1 MILQK
6 RYRLR
11 FIQSK
16 RIFKVKLMNRKYKI
30 MFFVFIIFVILFI
43 ILFSQ
48 LKFTFLQNDILFLKF
63 LDYNSKSE
71 QNQNEYRSTISTEKT
86 TPQYIFDIAYKDIN
100 FANVNLIDT
109 IKYKT
114 LVNEKIAPGVS
125 GEFDIIIKTNENSKY
140 QIYFISKNEKPQNL
154 KFSIANTNIISN
166 KIENLA
172 PYLKGNLNKGE
183 SKIITIKWNWNYE
196 NGLEGNIQDT
206 KDAKN
211 IDQYVFDIYTYG
223 EII

>member
-1 MILQK
+1 MEKKKKQRIIIFIL
-6 RYRLR
+6 
-11 FIQSK
+11 
-16 RIFKVKLMNRKYKI
+16 
-30 MFFVFIIFVILFI
+30 IIFVILFI
-43 ILFSQ
+43 ILFNQ

-196 NGLEGNIQDT
+196 NELEGNIQDT

>member
-1 MILQK
+1 MEKKKKQRIIIFIL
-6 RYRLR
+6 
-11 FIQSK
+11 
-16 RIFKVKLMNRKYKI
+16 
-30 MFFVFIIFVILFI
+30 IIFVILFI

-63 LDYNSKSE
+63 LDYNSISE

-196 NGLEGNIQDT
+196 NELEGNIQDT

>member
-1 MILQK
+1 MGKKKKQRIIIFIL
-6 RYRLR
+6 
-11 FIQSK
+11 
-16 RIFKVKLMNRKYKI
+16 
-30 MFFVFIIFVILFI
+30 IIFVILFI

>member
-1 MILQK
+1 MEKKKKQRIIIFIL
-6 RYRLR
+6 
-11 FIQSK
+11 
-16 RIFKVKLMNRKYKI
+16 
-30 MFFVFIIFVILFI
+30 IIFVILFI
-43 ILFSQ
+43 ILFNQ

-109 IKYKT
+109 IKPKT

-166 KIENLA
+166 KIENLT

-196 NGLEGNIQDT
+196 NELEGNIQDT

>member
-1 MILQK
+1 MEKKKKQRIIIFIL
-6 RYRLR
+6 
-11 FIQSK
+11 
-16 RIFKVKLMNRKYKI
+16 
-30 MFFVFIIFVILFI
+30 IIFVILFI
-43 ILFSQ
+43 ILFKQ

-86 TPQYIFDIAYKDIN
+86 TPQYIFDITYKDIN

-172 PYLKGNLNKGE
+172 PYLKGNLDKGE

-196 NGLEGNIQDT
+196 NELEGNIQDT

-211 IDQYVFDIYTYG
+211 IDQYIFDIYTYG

>member
-1 MILQK
+1 MEKKKKQRIIIFIL
-6 RYRLR
+6 
-11 FIQSK
+11 
-16 RIFKVKLMNRKYKI
+16 
-30 MFFVFIIFVILFI
+30 IIFVILFI
-43 ILFSQ
+43 ILFNQ

-166 KIENLA
+166 KIENLT

-196 NGLEGNIQDT
+196 NELEGNIQDT